1 MKPSTLALAG
11 VRARAFFEFVLFYL
25 WVGWGGGGGWG
36 EALFGGTRWGFNTR
50 LNALGLSINLV
61 GMALTSL
68 DSFNVIFRGISTVMP
83 KNVLRINL

>member
-25 WVGWGGGGGWG
+25 WVGWG

-83 KNVLRINL
+83 KNVLIINL